1 MPYDA
6 IDNITSM
13 RKRDLVLEKKKKKK
27 SSSQDKVR
35 VTPGVNLA
43 RDRQLA

>member
-13 RKRDLVLEKKKKKK
+13 RKRPRAGKEKKKK

>member
-13 RKRDLVLEKKKKKK
+13 RKRDLVLEKKKKK